1 MDIEKQL
8 EVFWR
13 GAVEIISEEELVKK
27 LKEDR
32 PLRIKLGVDPSA
44 PDLHLGHTVPLRK
57 LKQLQDI
64 GHQII
69 FLIGDFTGRVGDP
82 TGRSETR
89 KQLTEEEIIKNA
101 ETYKEQV
108 FKILDPGKTLVE
120 YNSRWLGS
128 MNFGDVIKLS
138 SRYTVAR
145 MLERDDFARRYQEG
159 RPIGIHEF
167 LYPLMQG
174 YDSVA
179 LQADVEIGGTD
190 QKFNLLV
197 GRQLQRE
204 EGQESQICLTLPIIE
219 GLDGVNKMSKSLGNH
234 IGIHEPP
241 AEMYGKVM
249 SLPDQLM
256 VRYYELVTDV
266 PLEEIREIK
275 RDLEQA
281 TVHPRDV
288 KMRLAREIVSLYHSP
303 ADALRAEE
311 SFKAVF
317 QKGDLP
323 TEIPE
328 IAIPEEFLVNGKIWI
343 VKLLAV
349 LGLVSTNSEAR
360 RLISQGGVSI
370 NGNRVDDA
378 GIELCPEPGMV
389 VQVGKRRF
397 AKIKI

>member
-328 IAIPEEFLVNGKIWI
+328 IAIPEEFLVDGKIWI